1 MIRRPPRSTRTDTL
15 FPDTTLFRSTKIVPS
30 DSQGQFAAMGLGD
43 LSLQMEVWEGTMHDS
58 FMKEV
63 QAGRMVD
70 LGSHTAT
77 TREDWWYPN
86 YMEEICPGLPD
97 WKALNACAAKFAAPE
112 TAPKG
117 QIGRASWRERVCQ

>member
-15 FPDTTLFRSTKIVPS
+15 FPYTTLFRS
-30 DSQGQFAAMGLGD
+30 
-43 LSLQMEVWEGTMHDS
+43 
-58 FMKEV
+58 

-117 QIGRASWRERVCQ
+117 RYLAGPVDWIKHEKEKIEALELNSNVVKVRLTAKRRDGYEDVV